1 MTGHIFSGLANT
13 SKRDTFGW
21 RRAKAYTNST
31 IFDTRLYASDWCIR
45 LVGSWKWWVS
55 LTEYRLFYRTLLQKR
70 PMSCVDLSRMHLY
83 ASDRCIHDRS
93 TQDWWREQV
102 CQNWEN
108 HRSLLQKS
116 PIKETIFC
124 RRDFLGVQKS
134 DWFKGV
140 IRWGQYTRKHSLHQS
155 CVDLSDGYDK

>member
-70 PMSCVDLSRMHLY
+70 PMSCVDLSCMHLY

-93 TQDWWREQV
+93 SQDWWRELRLEIEIKWHSKCNRLYCISQKRIEAITWYDLAFIFQTKSVHFGHV
-102 CQNWEN
+102 CSNTVATPCF
-108 HRSLLQKS
+108 HR
-116 PIKETIFC
+116 
-124 RRDFLGVQKS
+124 
-134 DWFKGV
+134 
-140 IRWGQYTRKHSLHQS
+140 
-155 CVDLSDGYDK
+155 CV